1 MIQSL
6 PVQSCNIEAFPR
18 ALSIYMKFAASR
30 AMILWCSSLMSSI
43 AMILMSTRHSRRSSA
58 AQPSSKPIGS
68 R

>member
-6 PVQSCNIEAFPR
+6 PVQSCNIEAFPQ

-43 AMILMSTRHSRRSSA
+43 VCTRHSRRSSA
-58 AQPSSKPIGS
+58 AQPSSKLIGS